1 MRILLVLCL
10 LMWSVAASAGPPVDK
25 ATGLIIDEHWELVM
39 GMCGS
44 CHSYKLVTS
53 QRGDRKY
60 WLKTIRWMQASQN
73 LWPIPSAIETQI
85 LDYLAKN
92 YSEAPSGRRPPLP
105 PEQLPE

>member
-1 MRILLVLCL
+1 MRRAVLIGLLVL
-10 LMWSVAASAGPPVDK
+10 SANANAERPVDNT
-25 ATGLIIDEHWELVM
+25 TGLIIDEHWELVM

-73 LWPIPSAIETQI
+73 LWPIPPAIESQI

-92 YSEAPSGRRPPLP
+92 YSEAPSGRRPALS
-105 PEQLPE
+105 PELMPD

>member
-1 MRILLVLCL
+1 MRRWFALFL
-10 LMWSVAASAGPPVDK
+10 LMSSLTAHAGSQVDE

-73 LWPIPSAIETQI
+73 LWPIPPAIESQI

-92 YSEAPSGRRPPLP
+92 YSEAPSGRRPALS
-105 PEQLPE
+105 PELMPD